1 MNRFFRGFD
10 YVLKFFFILA
20 GILIIYMML
29 SVCWDVVVRYIFNR
43 PSLWVVDVASFALL
57 FLTFLV
63 AAWVLK
69 RDGHV
74 RMELIVDRLNPRDK
88 LLVNG
93 IMSVIAAVV
102 FLLMTWYSANEELV
116 LYQTQFQV
124 NSVTRPLKYLI
135 YFIIPLGSFLV
146 SIQLVRIAIN
156 CFVKIRES
164 LPH

>member
-1 MNRFFRGFD
+1 MNRFFRIFD
-10 YVLKFFFILA
+10 YILKFFFILA